1 MTILQFI
8 TALTPILTVFI
19 FLVLLRLPATKAM
32 PISLLVSALAAFFIW
47 KVPFITITA
56 SFFEGVMIALSI
68 LWIIFGAILLLN
80 TLKTSGALNTIKV
93 GFTKITH
100 DMRVQLIIV
109 AWLFGAF
116 IEGAAGFGTSAAI
129 GAPILVALGFPPL
142 AAAVLMLIAAS
153 SPVSYGAVGTPI
165 IVGVEQGLMQGDSV
179 AEEVIASLGT
189 ADLSLFLQQL
199 AIKIS
204 LMEFFIGTFIPLIL
218 VVILTRFFS
227 EKKSWK
233 DGFAVW
239 KFAILAGFAFT
250 FPSFIVANILG
261 PEFPA
266 MLGGL
271 FGLIIMIPAA
281 KKKWLLP
288 KEDWVLEQR
297 ETEDV
302 ITNMSLRKAWVP
314 YILVAALLVLT
325 RVDQLP
331 FKGLL
336 KSVKLIWNNIV
347 GTNIGVTLEPLY
359 LPGTVFIIVV
369 ILTHFIHKM
378 PKQDVKKVWRNAT
391 GMLGG
396 SFIALCT
403 AVPMVRIFI
412 NSTTNE
418 AGLMSMPL
426 ELADT
431 FSSALGNGWP
441 IVAPLIGSLGSFI
454 SGSATFS
461 NMMFSLFQ
469 FSIAEQ
475 LGMEASTVVALQV
488 LGANAGNMI
497 CVLNVVA
504 AASVVG
510 LLGKEGTIIRFTVV
524 PMLYYALMA
533 GIVGSVII
541 FLL

>member
-32 PISLLVSALAAFFIW
+32 PISLIVSALAALIVW
-47 KVPFITITA
+47 KVPMITIMA

-218 VVILTRFFS
+218 VVFLTRFFS
-227 EKKSWK
+227 EKKSWR

-250 FPSFIVANILG
+250 FPAFIVANILG

-271 FGLIIMIPAA
+271 FGLVIMIPAA

-302 ITNMSLRKAWVP
+302 ISKMSLRKAWVP
-314 YILVAALLVLT
+314 YILVAALLVIT

-331 FKGLL
+331 FKSLL
-336 KSVKLIWNNIV
+336 KSAKVTWNNII

-378 PKQDVKKVWRNAT
+378 PKQDVKKVWKNAT

-475 LGMEASTVVALQV
+475 LGMDISTVVALQV

-533 GIVGSVII
+533 GLVGTVFI